1 MSLYVWYPKTKF
13 QQEIITN
20 AQLPLGNHL
29 CHGQKEPMIFLLYR
43 KKYIT
48 GLKFNRT
55 YYIL

>member
-29 CHGQKEPMIFLLYR
+29 CHGQKEPMIDLSVIQKEIY
-43 KKYIT
+43 
-48 GLKFNRT
+48 NRT
-55 YYIL
+55 KI